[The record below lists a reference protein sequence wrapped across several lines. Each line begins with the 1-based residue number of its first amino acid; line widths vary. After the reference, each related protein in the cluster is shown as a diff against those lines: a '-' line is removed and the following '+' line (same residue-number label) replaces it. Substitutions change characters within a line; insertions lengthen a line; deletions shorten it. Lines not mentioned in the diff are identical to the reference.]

1 MEAVR
6 ISKPAKRKRERERV
20 HVKAE
25 PPLASNASPEQQGR
39 RRGLLV
45 AFCHGKTRTSEPLC
59 VLESGDA
66 LLARVASMQNAPCS
80 ILDMPF
86 AVSVGDYDGSL
97 RCVERFRG
105 KWQVKRLVR
114 LMILFSQ
121 DQGNSRRFFICR
133 LDVLEISSNIFDS
146 IFFSKYLYVEKG
158 SFQWR
163 KDMYIACIVSFVY
176 TWCILR
182 SILTMRMKLNREV
195 SRPWRDLLILRYSN
209 PWKTEFGREDI

>member
-1 MEAVR
+1 MRDDKNCVCVWRLCVYRSQPSE
-6 ISKPAKRKRERERV
+6 RERERV

-114 LMILFSQ
+114 LMILFS
-121 DQGNSRRFFICR
+121 
-133 LDVLEISSNIFDS
+133 
-146 IFFSKYLYVEKG
+146 
-158 SFQWR
+158 
-163 KDMYIACIVSFVY
+163 
-176 TWCILR
+176 
-182 SILTMRMKLNREV
+182 
-195 SRPWRDLLILRYSN
+195 
-209 PWKTEFGREDI
+209 

>member
-1 MEAVR
+1 MRDDKNCVCVCGGCAYIEA
-6 ISKPAKRKRERERV
+6 SQAKERERV

-45 AFCHGKTRTSEPLC
+45 AFCHEKTRTSEPLC

-158 SFQWR
+158 RFNEE
-163 KDMYIACIVSFVY
+163 KICISRVSFHLFALDAL
-176 TWCILR
+176 CAR
-182 SILTMRMKLNREV
+182 S
-195 SRPWRDLLILRYSN
+195 
-209 PWKTEFGREDI
+209 

>member
-1 MEAVR
+1 M
-6 ISKPAKRKRERERV
+6 
-20 HVKAE
+20 
-25 PPLASNASPEQQGR
+25 
-39 RRGLLV
+39 

-158 SFQWR
+158 RFNEE
-163 KDMYIACIVSFVY
+163 KICIYRVHRFICLHLMHFALDPDNENE
-176 TWCILR
+176 T
-182 SILTMRMKLNREV
+182 
-195 SRPWRDLLILRYSN
+195 
-209 PWKTEFGREDI
+209 